1 VVLAIQEEISRV
13 FFRIKYPIYAEK
25 YESYFMVRVMLR
37 EQNTQIDRSIF
48 RAYDVRGIVGVGLTE
63 QTVYALGHA
72 IGSMAI
78 ESGEKR
84 IAMGRDGRLSGPLL
98 SKALCEGL
106 LASGC
111 DVLDIGIVPTPLL
124 YYATYMVDTRSGVM
138 LTGSHNPAEYNG
150 LKIMIGGK
158 TLAESG
164 IQELYNRIVR
174 NDFTQGSGEKYDLE
188 IIERYIARVTRD
200 VQLARP
206 LKIVVDCGNGVAGAV
221 APELFRQMGCEVH
234 ELFCEVDGNFPNHHP
249 DPSQTENLQDLIRA
263 VHKTGADVGLAFDGD
278 GDRLGVVTS
287 SGEVIWPDRQLMVFA
302 KEILGRHPGAKIIYD
317 VKCTNHLAKIIH
329 EAGGVPIMWKTGHSL
344 VKAKLAETQ
353 AALAGEM
360 SGHIFF
366 KDRWYGFDDAIY
378 SGARLLEILARIAGN
393 SDDLF
398 KDIPNSINTPEL
410 KVYVDEDEKFFLM
423 DRLIQSANF
432 STAEVVTIDG
442 LRVNFADGWGLVRPS
457 NTTPCLVLRFEAE
470 SENVLE
476 KIQNVFRDFLLAAKA
491 DLVLPF

>member
-1 VVLAIQEEISRV
+1 
-13 FFRIKYPIYAEK
+13 
-25 YESYFMVRVMLR
+25 MLR
-37 EQNTQIDRSIF
+37 EQNTSIDRSIF
-48 RAYDVRGIVGVGLTE
+48 RAYDIRGVAGTQLTE
-63 QTVYALGHA
+63 QVVYALGCA
-72 IGSMAI
+72 IGSLVI
-78 ESGEKR
+78 ESGDKR
-84 IAMGRDGRLSGPLL
+84 IAMGRDGRLSGPTL

-124 YYATYMVDTRSGVM
+124 YYATYMMDTRSGVM
-138 LTGSHNPAEYNG
+138 LTGSHNPSEYNG

-158 TLAESG
+158 PLAEQG
-164 IQELYNRIVR
+164 IQALYERIVEKK
-174 NDFTQGSGEKYDLE
+174 FTQGDGDRYEID
-188 IIERYIARVTRD
+188 IIERYITRVMRD
-200 VQLARP
+200 VRLARP

-234 ELFCEVDGNFPNHHP
+234 ELFCEVDGHFPHHHP
-249 DPSQTENLQDLIRA
+249 DPSQLDNLQDLIRA
-263 VHKTGADVGLAFDGD
+263 VRETNADVGLAFDGD
-278 GDRLGVVTS
+278 ADRLGVVTS

-302 KEILGRHPGAKIIYD
+302 QEILSRHPGSKIIYD
-317 VKCTNHLAKIIH
+317 VKCTSHLVKVIH

-344 VKAKLAETQ
+344 IKAKIAETQ
-353 AALAGEM
+353 AALGGEM

-378 SGARLLEILARIAGN
+378 SGARLLEILASTSGN
-393 SDDLF
+393 SDELF
-398 KDIPNSINTPEL
+398 KEIPNSVNTPEL
-410 KVYVDEDEKFFLM
+410 KIYVEESEKFSLM
-423 DRLIQSANF
+423 DRLVQSANF

-457 NTTPCLVLRFEAE
+457 NTTSCLVLRFEAE

-476 KIQNVFRDFLLAAKA
+476 KIQNVFREFLLAVKA

>member
-1 VVLAIQEEISRV
+1 
-13 FFRIKYPIYAEK
+13 
-25 YESYFMVRVMLR
+25 MLS
-37 EQNTQIDRSIF
+37 EQQASIDRSMF
-48 RAYDVRGIVGVGLTE
+48 RAYDIRGIVGEGLTM
-63 QTVYALGHA
+63 QSVYALGRA
-72 IGSMAI
+72 IGSLAI
-78 ESGEKR
+78 ENGEKR
-84 IAMGRDGRLSGPLL
+84 IAMGRDGRLSGPQL
-98 SKALCEGL
+98 SRALSDGL
-106 LASGC
+106 RASGC
-111 DVLDIGIVPTPLL
+111 DVLDIGVVPTPLL
-124 YYATYMVDTRSGVM
+124 YYATHMMDTTSGVM

-158 TLAESG
+158 ALADEG
-164 IQELYNRIVR
+164 IQALYHRIMN
-174 NDFTQGSGEKYDLE
+174 NDFTQGHGETHRLD
-188 IIERYIARVTRD
+188 IIERYLARVTRD

-221 APELFRQMGCEVH
+221 APALFRQMGCEVD
-234 ELFCEVDGNFPNHHP
+234 ELFCDINGNFPNHHP
-249 DPSQTENLQDLIRA
+249 DPSQTDNLQDLIRR
-263 VHKTGADVGLAFDGD
+263 VKETGADIGLAFDGD
-278 GDRLGVVTS
+278 GDRLGVVTTT
-287 SGEVIWPDRQLMVFA
+287 GDVIWPDRQLMVFA
-302 KEILGRHPGAKIIYD
+302 KEILSREPGAKIIYD
-317 VKCTNHLAKIIH
+317 VKCTNHLAKVIH

-378 SGARLLEILARIAGN
+378 SGARLLEILARTSGN

-398 KDIPNSINTPEL
+398 KDIPNSVNTPEL
-410 KVYVDEDEKFFLM
+410 KIYIDDTEKFLLM
-423 DRLIQSANF
+423 DRLVQSASF

-470 SENVLE
+470 SENVLQ
-476 KIQNVFRDFLLAAKA
+476 KIQNVFREFLLATQA